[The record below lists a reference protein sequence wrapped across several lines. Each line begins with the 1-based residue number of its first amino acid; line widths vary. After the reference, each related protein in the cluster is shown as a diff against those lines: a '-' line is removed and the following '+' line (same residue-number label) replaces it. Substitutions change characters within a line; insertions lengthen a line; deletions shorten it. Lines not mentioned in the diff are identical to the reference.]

1 MKKLLEFIVLCL
13 LFSSNAYSIEVT
25 SLEAEKKLEF
35 SELFPKSI
43 CNKIYDDSSFGVEN
57 KLEEEVTLRQF
68 VNLKRINLDETN
80 SVLKLFFDQ
89 RSFFYT
95 DPKLNL
101 IIFNNLADDFSDQI
115 QSISKKIKDAG
126 TKKIVVCEYDLKESI
141 KQGKFF
147 DFQMTFQD
155 SITVNS
161 NIDPKILIY
170 YDGTIEYLHYDEEV
184 SYDISDFNYK
194 NYPFDTQKFKFVIY
208 SKIYENLSFR
218 LSDKFKL
225 LKEEATKNKFSNI
238 SSPGWSV
245 NSYSPYPFM
254 ENLVDAYSEYN
265 KHSITAEFVI
275 ERNSSSFVYK
285 FITPVLILMLINY
298 LILFLPSEY
307 NKPSTAITLF
317 FLILIFNLVTTN
329 SSIPQ
334 MPYLNIID
342 WFIFTALLNSFLV
355 IFICFIEAFYI
366 GHFMGFSLNEIVKVP
381 KNEKTTLLRFRLFS
395 KIFVPLVIAVSAISG
410 YYIISF

>member
-1 MKKLLEFIVLCL
+1 M
-13 LFSSNAYSIEVT
+13 FSSNAYSIEVT

-43 CNKIYDDSSFGVEN
+43 CNKIYDESFFGVEN
-57 KLEEEVTLRQF
+57 KLEEDVTLKKF

-126 TKKIVVCEYDLKESI
+126 TKKIVVCEYDLKKSI

-147 DFQMTFQD
+147 DFQMTFQN
-155 SITVNS
+155 SITVSS

-170 YDGTIEYLHYDEEV
+170 YDGTIEYLYYDEEV

-194 NYPFDTQKFKFVIY
+194 DYPFDTQKFKFVIN
-208 SKIYENLSFR
+208 SKIYENLEFR
-218 LSDKFKL
+218 MSDKFKL
-225 LKEEATKNKFSNI
+225 LTDEMREVNFTNI
-238 SSPGWSV
+238 SSPGWTI
-245 NSYSPYPFM
+245 NQFISYPYM
-254 ENLVDAYSEYN
+254 ETLVDVYSDYA
-265 KHSITAEFVI
+265 KHSITTEFLI
-275 ERNSSSFVYK
+275 QRNSSSFVYK
-285 FITPVLILMLINY
+285 FITPVLLLMLINY

-307 NKPSTAITLF
+307 NKPSTSITLF

-342 WFIFTALLNSFLV
+342 WFIFTALLNTFLV

-395 KIFVPLVIAVSAISG
+395 KIFVPFVIAVSAISG